1 MMVII
6 YNNTAVKTLELIL
19 LYTAEEHKTIGVA
32 MAESLAAIFTPKL
45 CRTIE
50 IKPAVHHDILLN
62 TETIK
67 DYIIQGKHDK
77 IAELIN
83 EKRMI

>member
-1 MMVII
+1 MYSRRTQNYRGGDGWVFRN
-6 YNNTAVKTLELIL
+6 YF
-19 LYTAEEHKTIGVA
+19 Y
-32 MAESLAAIFTPKL
+32 PKL

-50 IKPAVHHDILLN
+50 IELAVNHDILLN

-83 EKRMI
+83 ETQMI